1 MQNKITSIDIWMKW
15 KNLQKIYFFEYF
27 QLQCD
32 QDVTDAKAIT
42 INFIPVKQV
51 WIFYI

>member
-1 MQNKITSIDIWMKW
+1 MSIDIWIKW
-15 KNLQKIYFFEYF
+15 ENLQKIYFIEYF

-42 INFIPVKQV
+42 VLYSIWPYGKTGLNFL
-51 WIFYI
+51 